1 MVVVFLLLV
10 MYYCYCSCVVDV
22 VAFCFIWCWFV
33 VFAGAF
39 VVLLVL
45 HLYYCCHCSW
55 WFYTLTVVV
64 IVVVIVALSILD
76 HLLLFLPLGIFFVF
90 PNSLDILFQI
100 GVTHVQKIHACTI
113 EICLDWSP
121 PYYEGCGWYLDCSED
136 VCPSNEKA
144 LCHMNDTNKT
154 DPLDVAILQTQI
166 VQLKLW
172 EPKLKEP
179 KRCNKNK
186 VRENKKRN
194 SIRNSL
200 VDFIS
205 SNSFTYLID
214 LVLWIWLES
223 RNVSHFGHIDNS
235 YEVQVVALVSH
246 HMPKMLQLQ
255 C

>member
-1 MVVVFLLLV
+1 
-10 MYYCYCSCVVDV
+10 
-22 VAFCFIWCWFV
+22 
-33 VFAGAF
+33 

-64 IVVVIVALSILD
+64 VVIVVLSVLD
-76 HLLLFLPLGIFFVF
+76 HLLIFLPLGIFVVF

-121 PYYEGCGWYLDCSED
+121 PYYEGCGWYLDCSKD

-166 VQLKLW
+166 VQLKL
-172 EPKLKEP
+172 
-179 KRCNKNK
+179 
-186 VRENKKRN
+186 
-194 SIRNSL
+194 
-200 VDFIS
+200 
-205 SNSFTYLID
+205 
-214 LVLWIWLES
+214 
-223 RNVSHFGHIDNS
+223 
-235 YEVQVVALVSH
+235 
-246 HMPKMLQLQ
+246 
-255 C
+255 